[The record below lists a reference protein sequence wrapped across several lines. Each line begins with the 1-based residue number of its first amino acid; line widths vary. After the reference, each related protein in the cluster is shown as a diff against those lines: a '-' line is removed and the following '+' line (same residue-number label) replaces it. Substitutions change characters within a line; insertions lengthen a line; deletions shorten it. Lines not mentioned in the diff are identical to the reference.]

1 MLDCYDSIREFLTGA
16 RYQASDSQL
25 PGWAAFYDIESVD
38 LFSDPKYTKLR
49 ANRSKREGELVARL
63 ETLDR
68 RTCETLAQTSE
79 PPKAEDTPQFVL
91 TVLDGGETD
100 EQALKAFERVK
111 GWRRSHMHKVYDS
124 LHTGSGKEPKQNEA
138 NGTVV
143 IHGQSTRHVALRCIL
158 TMKRYDNS

>member
-1 MLDCYDSIREFLTGA
+1 MTGA
-16 RYQASDSQL
+16 RYQASDSKL
-25 PGWAAFYDIESVD
+25 PGWSASYDIESVD

-68 RTCETLAQTSE
+68 RTCETLGQTSE
-79 PPKAEDTPQFVL
+79 FPKAEDTPRYML
-91 TVLDGGETD
+91 TVLDASEAD
-100 EQALKAFERVK
+100 KQALDAFKSVK

-124 LHTGSGKEPKQNEA
+124 LHTGEGKEPKQNEA

-143 IHGQSTRHVALRCIL
+143 IHGQFSGEPDRSSDL
-158 TMKRYDNS
+158 TLSYT